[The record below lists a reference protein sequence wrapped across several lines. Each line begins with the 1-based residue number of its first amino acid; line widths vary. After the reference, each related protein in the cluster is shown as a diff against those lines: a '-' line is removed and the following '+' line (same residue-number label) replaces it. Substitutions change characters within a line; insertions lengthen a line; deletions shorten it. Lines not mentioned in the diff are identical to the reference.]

1 MTCRCNCGY
10 LALLI
15 GIFAGVLAGVLYALG
30 FIALGVIFW
39 AYLAVGVLGLLLTPL
54 YATGACGAGCSG
66 CFARYRT
73 QILVAAIGTIA
84 AAVVGLIAAPFAAT
98 VVLAIILGI
107 ATLFVVLLPA
117 TLVCLTKCLCDN

>member
-30 FIALGVIFW
+30 FIALGVVFW

-84 AAVVGLIAAPFAAT
+84 AAVVGLIVAPFAAIP
-98 VVLAIILGI
+98 VLAIILGV
-107 ATLFVVLLPA
+107 ATLFVVLLLA
-117 TLVCLTKCLCDN
+117 TLVCLTECLCDK

>member
-30 FIALGVIFW
+30 LIAVGVIFW
-39 AYLAVGVLGLLLTPL
+39 VYLGIGVLGLLLTPL

-73 QILVAAIGTIA
+73 QILAAAIGTIL
-84 AAVVGLIAAPFAAT
+84 AAVVGLIAVPFVSVT
-98 VVLAIILGI
+98 VLAIILGV
-107 ATLFVVLLPA
+107 ATLFAVLLPA
-117 TLVCLTKCLCDN
+117 TLVCLTECLCDN